1 MVVKQSEISAIKM
14 SVNPPQ
20 CVVDADFCVIA
31 HLEVMKYV
39 GIGWV
44 PLRTATQRDYDT
56 IPHIIEPHCS
66 HCCHYEI
73 LPNET
78 MYCSKWKNRS
88 RLGQCAGADWDTF
101 DAAKLMIFSETVAF

>member
-1 MVVKQSEISAIKM
+1 M
-14 SVNPPQ
+14 SVTPPQ

-78 MYCSKWKNRS
+78 MYCSKLKRRITARKKPCKS
-88 RLGQCAGADWDTF
+88 YR
-101 DAAKLMIFSETVAF
+101 ER